1 MVRKAERQESEIFRG
16 GRIPS
21 RHLQA
26 PLDAQLEY
34 PPRAEARGVVE
45 QELPLF
51 RSAAQ
56 QLHEERWSGGPL
68 LVQSRLAALQN
79 LLPPIEGSFIARSS
93 FSRCLSS
100 ARGDEEQPA
109 AAARAAGH
117 VLQQSP
123 MLASERQVKLLHDQ
137 VIRMDP
143 QKPLLSDG

>member
-1 MVRKAERQESEIFRG
+1 MVRKAEPQESEIFRG

-51 RSAAQ
+51 RRAAQ

-79 LLPPIEGSFIARSS
+79 LLPPIEGSFVARSS

-100 ARGDEEQPA
+100 ARDGEKQPA
-109 AAARAAGH
+109 AAVRTADH
-117 VLQQSP
+117 MLQQALV
-123 MLASERQVKLLHDQ
+123 LATERQIELLHDQ

-143 QKPLLSDG
+143 